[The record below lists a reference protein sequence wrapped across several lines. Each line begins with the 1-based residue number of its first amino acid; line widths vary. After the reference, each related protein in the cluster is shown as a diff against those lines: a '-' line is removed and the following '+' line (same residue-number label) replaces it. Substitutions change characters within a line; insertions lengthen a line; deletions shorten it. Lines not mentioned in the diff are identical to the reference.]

1 VDTFPRSRSLYE
13 LSDPVVHVVVR
24 GRFPISGLVERTG
37 VPAASVHHYLRL
49 GLLPRPDRSLANRFL
64 YDERHVRALTLIRL
78 LRERR
83 RLPLDAIRKILPDLL
98 ELEGRQAFRPDMW
111 DRVAGVRLQ
120 NSARRSPRAR
130 LLAAA
135 MDAFARRGFADVN
148 VDDIC
153 RAARI
158 AKGSFY
164 RHYRSKE
171 DLFFAAAD
179 AARGEVA
186 VAFGEALSAGPDVPG
201 GAAEALARA
210 LEPRLPLF
218 LDLFTRALQ
227 RRPGYQS
234 EARRIFSM
242 LAYEVGEL
250 LGAEEPVSGG
260 AWLLGLS
267 AAGAFRRA
275 LEPSPLAGVDFPG
288 TAGA

>member
-1 VDTFPRSRSLYE
+1 
-13 LSDPVVHVVVR
+13 VVQVVVR
-24 GRFPISGLVERTG
+24 GTFPISELVDRTG
-37 VPAASVHHYLRL
+37 VPAATIHHYLRL
-49 GLLPRPDRSLANRFL
+49 GLLPRPDRSGRNRFL

-83 RLPLDAIRKILPDLL
+83 RLPLNAIRKVLPDLL
-98 ELEGRQAFRPDMW
+98 ELEGRQAFRPEMW
-111 DRVAGVRLQ
+111 DRVAGVRL
-120 NSARRSPRAR
+120 SAAARRSPRSR

-171 DLFFAAAD
+171 ELFFATAD
-179 AARGEVA
+179 AARTEVTET
-186 VAFGEALSAGPDVPG
+186 FGESITAGVEVPG
-201 GAAEALARA
+201 GAADALARA

-218 LDLFTRALQ
+218 LDLFTRAMQ
-227 RRPGYQS
+227 RRPGYAAES
-234 EARRIFSM
+234 RRIFST

-250 LGAEEPVSGG
+250 LGAEDPVSGG
-260 AWLLGLS
+260 AWLLGLA

-288 TAGA
+288 MARA

>member
-1 VDTFPRSRSLYE
+1 
-13 LSDPVVHVVVR
+13 VVVR
-24 GRFPISGLVERTG
+24 GRFPISELVGRTR
-37 VPAASVHHYLRL
+37 VPAATVHHYLRL
-49 GLLPRPDRSLANRFL
+49 GLLPRPDRSLSNRFL

-83 RLPLDAIRKILPDLL
+83 RLPLDAIRKVLPDLL

-120 NSARRSPRAR
+120 NAARRSPRAR

-171 DLFFAAAD
+171 ELFFATAD
-179 AARGEVA
+179 AARSEVTE
-186 VAFGEALSAGPDVPG
+186 AFGEALSAGSDVPG
-201 GAAEALARA
+201 GAADALAGA

-218 LDLFTRALQ
+218 LDLFTRAMQ
-227 RRPGYQS
+227 RQPGYPA
-234 EARRIFSM
+234 EARRIFST

-250 LGAEEPVSGG
+250 LGAEDPVSGG

-275 LEPSPLAGVDFPG
+275 LEPSPLARVDFPG
-288 TAGA
+288 MAGA